1 MWCGDNNI
9 VRLCRSRLC
18 GKSHNAYEKLLVFV
32 LALSAPAPQT
42 SLLRLLG
49 LLFSLRSPS
58 DSLSLFDPQFPTEA
72 QNRIFID
79 VVQPAD
85 LSHAHPILH
94 RQLTQ
99 HVALTDGVI
108 HGRTL

>member
-18 GKSHNAYEKLLVFV
+18 GLSHKAYGKLLVFV
-32 LALSAPAPQT
+32 QALSAPALHT

-49 LLFSLRSPS
+49 CAILPPTA
-58 DSLSLFDPQFPTEA
+58 SLFDPQFPTEA

-99 HVALTDGVI
+99 HVTLTDGVI
-108 HGRTL
+108 HGRAL

>member
-18 GKSHNAYEKLLVFV
+18 GKSHKAYGKLLVFV
-32 LALSAPAPQT
+32 QALSAPAPKPVYFVYWGCAILPPT
-42 SLLRLLG
+42 A
-49 LLFSLRSPS
+49 
-58 DSLSLFDPQFPTEA
+58 SLFDPQFPTEA

-85 LSHAHPILH
+85 LSHAHPIFYS
-94 RQLTQ
+94 QLTQ
-99 HVALTDGVI
+99 HVTLTDGVI